1 VYFSFRV
8 EVKYAEIVPL
18 VNRIL
23 DEYAMPLTVR
33 QIFYRLVSP
42 PYQAFE
48 NTQNNYKSLD
58 RILTRARERGEINWR
73 RIEDRARET
82 IGGDFG
88 YGSPSDWLKSRLSYF
103 DANYYTKPMWDAQ
116 PELVEVWV
124 EKDALSRLCSEVARG
139 YNVLVFPSRGYSSF
153 TKVKE
158 AIEDR
163 FNGVD
168 KPVVILHFADHD
180 PSGLDITDDLER
192 RFHRYGAENVILER
206 VALTIDQV
214 RQHKLAPNPTKKAD
228 PIAEWYI
235 QRYGDQCWELDA
247 LDPRELQ
254 KVIREA
260 IARHIDRETWD
271 ERLREIERDR
281 EELKK
286 RVDELRRFLE
296 EKIT

>member
-1 VYFSFRV
+1 MR
-8 EVKYAEIVPL
+8 YAEIVPL

-48 NTQNNYKSLD
+48 NTQQNYKGLD
-58 RILTRARERGEINWR
+58 RILTKARERDDIDWR

-82 IGGDFG
+82 LGGDSG
-88 YGSPSDWLKSRLSYF
+88 YDGPTDWLKSRLTFF
-103 DANYYTKPMWDAQ
+103 DPAYYIKPMWDNQ
-116 PELVEVWV
+116 PELIEVWV
-124 EKDALSRLCSEVARG
+124 EKDALSRLFSDVARP
-139 YNVLVFPSRGYSSF
+139 YRVLVFPSRGYSSF
-153 TKVKE
+153 TKVME

-192 RFHRYGAENVILER
+192 RFHRYGVEDLTIER
-206 VALTIDQV
+206 IALTIDQV
-214 RQHKLAPNPTKKAD
+214 HKYKLAPNPTKKAD
-228 PIAEWYI
+228 PRARWYI
-235 QRYGDQCWELDA
+235 ERYGDQCWELDA
-247 LDPRELQ
+247 LDPKELQ
-254 KVIREA
+254 HIIEEA
-260 IARHIDRETWD
+260 IKRHIDAKAWNRRVE
-271 ERLREIERDR
+271 EIKRDR

-286 RVDELRRFLE
+286 RVNELREFLE
-296 EKIT
+296 KKLLS